1 MLGQYWPLSLFSQT
15 RMVLRENVK
24 TCNSKTLSCV
34 SFCSLCHVIRGAFLI
49 YRALNA
55 FLIFYF
61 RFVLTH
67 HAVREV
73 HTWCKNGKYSME
85 ISTEESPRLGL
96 GLILVRETSHSSL
109 QSQCSILF
117 MKRHW
122 RQQADKCINSILK
135 SLLLVT
141 NYSWQV
147 TVLELCKWQRS
158 HSQAL

>member
-34 SFCSLCHVIRGAFLI
+34 FLI

>member
-34 SFCSLCHVIRGAFLI
+34 FLI

-73 HTWCKNGKYSME
+73 HTWFKNGKYSME
-85 ISTEESPRLGL
+85 ISTEESPRLGR
-96 GLILVRETSHSSL
+96 GLIPVRETSHSSL
-109 QSQCSILF
+109 QTQCSILF